1 MNRRPLL
8 LLSCIGLAHATP
20 LFAAAP
26 APAEPS
32 APAPAVTYR
41 SAFES
46 YRGHRD
52 EPVKDWRALND
63 EVGVVGGHI
72 GIFRGARHGSQG
84 AAGPAAPSAAAESQP
99 PVRGAPQAPAT
110 AGHGH

>member
-8 LLSCIGLAHATP
+8 LLSCIGLAHAAP

-46 YRGHRD
+46 YRSHRD
-52 EPVKDWRALND
+52 EPGKDWRGLND
-63 EVGVVGGHI
+63 EVGRVGGHV
-72 GIFRGARHGSQG
+72 GIFRSAGHGTQG
-84 AAGPAAPSAAAESQP
+84 AAAPAAPGEAASQP
-99 PVRGAPQAPAT
+99 PERGAPKAPAA
-110 AGHGH
+110 AGHAH

>member
-8 LLSCIGLAHATP
+8 LLSCIGLAQAAP

-52 EPVKDWRALND
+52 EPIKDWRALND
-63 EVGVVGGHI
+63 EVGVVGGHV
-72 GIFRGARHGSQG
+72 GIFRSAGHASPG
-84 AAGPAAPSAAAESQP
+84 AAQPAAPAAAVSQP
-99 PVRGAPQAPAT
+99 PVRGAPQAPAA

>member
-8 LLSCIGLAHATP
+8 LLSCIGLAHAAP

-26 APAEPS
+26 APAEAS

-52 EPVKDWRALND
+52 EPLKDWRALND
-63 EVGVVGGHI
+63 EVGLVGGHI
-72 GIFRGARHGSQG
+72 GIFRGTGHGSHG
-84 AAGPAAPSAAAESQP
+84 AAPATAESQP
-99 PVRGAPQAPAT
+99 PVRGAPQAPAA

>member
-8 LLSCIGLAHATP
+8 LLSCLGVEHAAP

-32 APAPAVTYR
+32 APAPAVSYR
-41 SAFES
+41 SVFEG

-52 EPVKDWRALND
+52 EPAKDWRALND
-63 EVGVVGGHI
+63 EVGVVGGHV
-72 GIFRGARHGSQG
+72 GIFRSAGHGSHG
-84 AAGPAAPSAAAESQP
+84 AGPPAAPAAAESQP
-99 PVRGAPQAPAT
+99 PVRGAPQAPAA